1 MVFSLALKDDM
12 LINQAVILLPSN
24 QQTRTR
30 LKFTILFSIAH
41 RLVFT
46 TLHGKVIVFLGTC
59 TRKQLPRATRR
70 LTGPHTH
77 FLLACRDGHLP
88 SGLCLACRDGHLPSG
103 LCLACRDGHLPTGLC
118 LVCRDGH
125 LPSGLCLA
133 CRDGHL
139 PSGLCLVCRDGH
151 LSSGSVPG
159 MP

>member
-59 TRKQLPRATRR
+59 TRQQLPRATRR
-70 LTGPHTH
+70 LTGPHAH

-88 SGLCLACRDGHLPSG
+88 SGLCLACRV
-103 LCLACRDGHLPTGLC
+103 
-118 LVCRDGH
+118 VCAWHAVMGTC
-125 LPSGLCLA
+125 PV
-133 CRDGHL
+133 
-139 PSGLCLVCRDGH
+139 VCAWHAVMGT
-151 LSSGSVPG
+151 
-159 MP
+159 